1 MDGTFF
7 SFWSVSSETPLTV
20 ALLIGIFLLAVG
32 SLLLL
37 LPRSERRSQKSR
49 AFKRSRAAPTVMPGY
64 RIRSEQARAP
74 RQFLSVPRIA
84 VLDPQR
90 GSQPTTPEA
99 GASSETLSIT
109 AGAQDQPDAL
119 DDAPTLPFS
128 LLPEA
133 GQPLT
138 EPEEAETEEADQA
151 ALITLDQPGSP
162 AMPAEEPLPEQEQ
175 DTKSRSQPEQ
185 LPAPLSAA
193 APPVPDDTAAAPAA
207 PALPADLED
216 AEPDGAPAPESA
228 APVEPA
234 PPEPE
239 AADLPE
245 SEEQSDEEET
255 LPPAALGAAASSEES
270 DDLSPAEVAE
280 FLTDADAAPQ
290 QEVMPQPPIR
300 KARLAN
306 VFSEVITE
314 RSFTKDALPLAQP
327 LPPPEPQPPQSAA
340 RRARLTGFPHPAAQ
354 VDSAALTNRLA
365 DGGVDQQQAGVAS
378 APEASGAGAA
388 LSEPG
393 TANAPRGDKDA
404 ITSSE
409 SDQPPQPESAE
420 TPALLRVVC
429 FGTVDILTNGK
440 PLSPLDSRFRS
451 SREFELMAF
460 LAYGA
465 AMRRQTFVDRSAI
478 TEALL
483 SEEMDE
489 DTADE
494 GAEEGEESFTN
505 RRSPL
510 GGWKYRLCRRL
521 RSQGIPDHAWLE
533 SRADGALRLR
543 SEVQIDVVEFLQV
556 SSHLRKARDQMRR
569 FDGKQPKRDD
579 VLAWLQQLRHLY
591 RDRGEFAE
599 QFQLQEWTQEPRRR
613 YRNIYW
619 HALFYAAELLAALE
633 ERQTAIQ
640 LAEELV
646 EQEEVE
652 TEVVYEAL
660 LTWLHEDGAKSDLLR
675 WLNKYRQWYAAV
687 HENRSLDTARPDL
700 LARFNLV
707 IPPK

>member
-1 MDGTFF
+1 MDVTFF

-20 ALLIGIFLLAVG
+20 ALLIGIFLLVVG
-32 SLLLL
+32 LLLLL
-37 LPRSERRSQKSR
+37 LPRSERRSQKST
-49 AFKRSRAAPTVMPGY
+49 AFKRSKASPTVVPGY
-64 RIRSEQARAP
+64 RIRSEQARVP

-90 GSQPTTPEA
+90 SSHPTSTAAVASTEA
-99 GASSETLSIT
+99 FSIT
-109 AGAQDQPDAL
+109 AEAQDHPDAL
-119 DDAPTLPFS
+119 DDAPTLSFS
-128 LLPEA
+128 LLA
-133 GQPLT
+133 
-138 EPEEAETEEADQA
+138 EAEQPPTKPGKEKAEEADQA
-151 ALITLDQPGSP
+151 TLITLDQPGSI
-162 AMPAEEPLPEQEQ
+162 AMPAVDMPPEQEQ
-175 DTKSRSQPEQ
+175 ETDSLSQPDSQPEQ
-185 LPAPLSAA
+185 LTEPLSAA
-193 APPVPDDTAAAPAA
+193 TPPVSDDTAPDAPAA
-207 PALPADLED
+207 PTLHADSD
-216 AEPDGAPAPESA
+216 DTEPNGAPAPESA
-228 APVEPA
+228 AAPLEPA

-245 SEEQSDEEET
+245 VEEQSAEPDE
-255 LPPAALGAAASSEES
+255 P
-270 DDLSPAEVAE
+270 SPAEVAE
-280 FLTDADAAPQ
+280 FPPNADAEPQ
-290 QEVMPQPPIR
+290 QDAIPQPPIR
-300 KARLAN
+300 KARLSS

-327 LPPPEPQPPQSAA
+327 PPLPEPQPPQSAA

-354 VDSAALTNRLA
+354 VDSAALTNHLE
-365 DGGVDQQQAGVAS
+365 DGDADQQQISAVSASEAS
-378 APEASGAGAA
+378 AEGAA
-388 LSEPG
+388 LSVPG
-393 TANAPRGDKDA
+393 TANAQRGDKDA
-404 ITSSE
+404 ITPSD
-409 SDQPPQPESAE
+409 SDQPPQPEGAE

-460 LAYGA
+460 LAYSA
-465 AMRRQTFVDRSAI
+465 ALRRQTFVDRSAI

-489 DTADE
+489 DSADE
-494 GAEEGEESFTN
+494 SAEESEESFTN

-521 RSQGIPDHAWLE
+521 RGQGIPDHAWLE

-543 SEVQIDVVEFLQV
+543 AEVQIDVVEFLQV

-569 FDGKQPKRDD
+569 FDAKQPKRDD

-613 YRNIYW
+613 YRNVYW

-660 LTWLHEDGAKSDLLR
+660 LTWLHEDGNKSDLLR
-675 WLNKYRQWYAAV
+675 WLNTYRQWYAAV
-687 HENRSLDTARPDL
+687 HDNRSLDMARPDL
-700 LARFNLV
+700 LARLNPG
-707 IPPK
+707 IPPNAPPK

>member
-20 ALLIGIFLLAVG
+20 ALLIGIFLLVVG
-32 SLLLL
+32 LLLLL

-49 AFKRSRAAPTVMPGY
+49 AFKRSRAAPTVLPGY

-90 GSQPTTPEA
+90 GSQP
-99 GASSETLSIT
+99 ASPDASAITEVFSIT
-109 AGAQDQPDAL
+109 EGTQDQSDAP
-119 DDAPTLPFS
+119 DDAPTLPFP

-133 GQPLT
+133 EQPLT

-151 ALITLDQPGSP
+151 TLITLDQPGLP
-162 AMPAEEPLPEQEQ
+162 AMPAEETPPE
-175 DTKSRSQPEQ
+175 DSRSQPEQ
-185 LPAPLSAA
+185 PPASLSAA
-193 APPVPDDTAAAPAA
+193 APPIPDNTPAALAAP
-207 PALPADLED
+207 PLPADLED
-216 AEPDGAPAPESA
+216 TEPDGAPAPESA
-228 APVEPA
+228 AAPVEPA

-239 AADLPE
+239 TAGLPE
-245 SEEQSDEEET
+245 IEEQSDEEET
-255 LPPAALGAAASSEES
+255 LPPGALGAASSSEEA
-270 DDLSPAEVAE
+270 DALSPDEVAE
-280 FLTDADAAPQ
+280 FLADADAEPQ

-327 LPPPEPQPPQSAA
+327 PPPPEPQPPQSAA

-354 VDSAALTNRLA
+354 VDSTALTNRLA
-365 DGGVDQQQAGVAS
+365 DGEADQQQAGVVS
-378 APEASGAGAA
+378 APEASGEGAA

-393 TANAPRGDKDA
+393 TASAPRSDKDA

-409 SDQPPQPESAE
+409 SNQPPQPESAE

-460 LAYGA
+460 LAYSA

-489 DTADE
+489 DAADE
-494 GAEEGEESFTN
+494 GAEEGEEPFTN

-569 FDGKQPKRDD
+569 LDGKQPRRDD

-700 LARFNLV
+700 LARFNLG